1 MNGITF
7 NLETSDGLVV
17 KMYQPDY
24 AREDLIPVGAV
35 GDFRDKSFTYVWR
48 IEKEF
53 LENQECISMIELKK
67 IIEKNRL
74 KECAEYYNDNIDIY
88 SSSQYKYSHYKIK
101 KLKKEKGRKRND
113 WIIEFEFIEEQIDDR
128 GENLKSY
135 YIVFMLPTGE
145 IIIDSSNKTC
155 IKTFIDYS
163 GTLIFYSGSK
173 VIKRN

>member
-35 GDFRDKSFTYVWR
+35 GDFRDKSLTYVWR

-53 LENQECISMIELKK
+53 LENQESISMIELKK
-67 IIEKNRL
+67 IIEINRL
-74 KECAEYYNDNIDIY
+74 KECAEYYNNNIDSY
-88 SSSQYKYSHYKIK
+88 SSSQYKYSHYRIT
-101 KLKKEKGRKRND
+101 KLKKENGRKRND
-113 WIIEFEFIEEQIDDR
+113 WIIDFEFIKEKIDDR
-128 GENLKSY
+128 GENLKFYNS
-135 YIVFMLPTGE
+135 VFMLPTGE
-145 IIIDSSNKTC
+145 IIIDSSNKTR

-163 GTLIFYSGSK
+163 GTLIFYPGSR

>member
-7 NLETSDGLVV
+7 NMETSDGLVL
-17 KMYQPDY
+17 KMHQPDY
-24 AREDLIPVGAV
+24 AREDLIPVGAA

-88 SSSQYKYSHYKIK
+88 SSSQYRYSHYKLIK
-101 KLKKEKGRKRND
+101 LQKEKGRKRND
-113 WIIEFEFIEEQIDDR
+113 WIIEFEFIEEKIDDR
-128 GENLKSY
+128 GESLKSY
-135 YIVFMLPTGE
+135 NIVFMLPTGE

-163 GTLIFYSGSK
+163 GTLIFYPGSR
-173 VIKRN
+173 VVKRN